1 MPSRPSSVE
10 LKEEHVFVC
19 MLSVDELYHYTFTP
33 FMVTP
38 FRHFGKSYNMSRRD
52 SHTSRTLPLTCTQ
65 YVILTPPLPAP
76 GPPGRLYSCQVI
88 ATRNAG
94 THTNNT

>member
-38 FRHFGKSYNMSRRD
+38 FRHFGKSYNMSRTRLVPYVCTAYVYAVRNTD
-52 SHTSRTLPLTCTQ
+52 TSPPGTRAARPTVLVSGHSHT
-65 YVILTPPLPAP
+65 
-76 GPPGRLYSCQVI
+76 
-88 ATRNAG
+88 
-94 THTNNT
+94 